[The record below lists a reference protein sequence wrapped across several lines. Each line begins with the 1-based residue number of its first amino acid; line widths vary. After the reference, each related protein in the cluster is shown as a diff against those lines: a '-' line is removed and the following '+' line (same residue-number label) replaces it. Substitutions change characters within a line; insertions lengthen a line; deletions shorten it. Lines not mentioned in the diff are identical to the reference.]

1 MAAAVNWLFAFRAPS
16 ALIAIGCTAALVAA
30 GTPAR
35 AFDLVTPAEA
45 ALPAAALPTLYLRG
59 SPTRRPTVVVVSPP
73 PTAGQIHSP
82 MDLKLQ
88 FRAFGGAA
96 IDPSSIVITYVKQPA
111 IDMTQRLTPYIT
123 AQGIDIA
130 QAQVPPGKHQFWI
143 ELKDTQGRVG
153 GGPLTFQV
161 GQ

>member
-1 MAAAVNWLFAFRAPS
+1 MA
-16 ALIAIGCTAALVAA
+16 GLVAA

-35 AFDLVTPAEA
+35 AFDLVTPAES
-45 ALPAAALPTLYLRG
+45 ALPAATLPTLDLRG
-59 SPTRRPTVVVVSPP
+59 SPTRRPAVVVVSPP

-96 IDPSSIVITYVKQPA
+96 IDPSSVVITYVKQPA

>member
-1 MAAAVNWLFAFRAPS
+1 MAAVVDWPFAFRARR
-16 ALIAIGCTAALVAA
+16 ALIAIGCMAGLVAA

-45 ALPAAALPTLYLRG
+45 ALPAATLPTLELRG
-59 SPTRRPTVVVVSPP
+59 SPTRRPAVVVVSPP

-96 IDPSSIVITYVKQPA
+96 IDPSSVVITYVKQPA

-153 GGPLTFQV
+153 GGPFTFQV

>member
-1 MAAAVNWLFAFRAPS
+1 MAAVVDWPFAFRARR
-16 ALIAIGCTAALVAA
+16 ALIAIGCMAGLVAA

-35 AFDLVTPAEA
+35 AFDLVTPAES
-45 ALPAAALPTLYLRG
+45 ALPAATLPTLDLRG
-59 SPTRRPTVVVVSPP
+59 SPTRRPAVVVVSPP

-96 IDPSSIVITYVKQPA
+96 IDPSSVVITYVKQPA